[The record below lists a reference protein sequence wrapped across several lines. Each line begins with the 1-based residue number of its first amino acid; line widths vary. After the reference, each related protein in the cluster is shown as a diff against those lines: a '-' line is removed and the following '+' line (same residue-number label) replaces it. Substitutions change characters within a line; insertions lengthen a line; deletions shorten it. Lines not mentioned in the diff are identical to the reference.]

1 MRCLYCVEMTAEQK
15 TVAFAA
21 AGLLA
26 YNLFT
31 KGRALGTLNFYPA
44 EVSSVRFDGLTPV
57 VTLGLA
63 VQNTS
68 GQQMILRSFAG
79 NVFANGYL
87 IGNVASYTPTAIRA
101 NGESRIFVT
110 ARFSILG
117 LVNDIIEAI
126 TTKNFKQTFELSAF
140 ANVNNFQIPVKI
152 KYSVGE

>member
-1 MRCLYCVEMTAEQK
+1 MVKAQTFAY
-15 TVAFAA
+15 AA
-21 AGLLA
+21 AGLIA

-31 KGRALGTLNFYPA
+31 KGRALATLNFYPA
-44 EVSSVRFDGLTPV
+44 NVTGVRFDGLTPV
-57 VTLGLA
+57 LTLGLA

-87 IGNVASYTPTAIRA
+87 IGNVSSYIPTTIQA
-101 NGESRIFVT
+101 NGQSIIYVT
-110 ARFSILG
+110 ARLSILG

-126 TTKNFKQTFELSAF
+126 QTKSFKQSFDLSAF
-140 ANVNNFQIPVKI
+140 ANVNNFQVPVKI